1 MIKDILFHLFLIFIS
16 IFLIFL
22 MEVELGHH
30 HANTAQGQG
39 ISDSDNKENVYFKIW
54 INLRD
59 WFEQDAR
66 LLHVLDWGL
75 EAPRSE
81 CWSVVGDTKSSLY
94 NSWLHQLVESALKD
108 RPVHCGPTNPQERGT
123 VALWAR
129 IGRINKWN
137 PGCLI
142 WSLIWL
148 LVSVDGLDVSQ
159 CGGDG
164 RVLVQGVLSHRR
176 RPVST
181 ARPGS
186 APPHHTTPH
195 YSRPIQIL

>member
-1 MIKDILFHLFLIFIS
+1 
-16 IFLIFL
+16 

-30 HANTAQGQG
+30 HANSAQGQR
-39 ISDSDNKENVYFKIW
+39 ISDNKENVYFKIW

-75 EAPRSE
+75 EAPRSQ

-123 VALWAR
+123 VALWAK

-148 LVSVDGLDVSQ
+148 LVSVDWLDVSVVVMVV
-159 CGGDG
+159 CWSRVSSHTEGGQSAQHG
-164 RVLVQGVLSHRR
+164 RAQH
-176 RPVST
+176 
-181 ARPGS
+181 
-186 APPHHTTPH
+186 HHTTPH
-195 YSRPIQIL
+195 HTTAGQYRYYNILEYNILYYTDTLSVNLY